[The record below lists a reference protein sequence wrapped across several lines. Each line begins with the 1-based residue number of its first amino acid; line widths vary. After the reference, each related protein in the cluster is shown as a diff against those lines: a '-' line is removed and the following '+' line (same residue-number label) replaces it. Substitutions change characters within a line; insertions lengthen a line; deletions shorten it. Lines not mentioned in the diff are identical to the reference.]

1 VPSGLRSSYGARPR
15 LLPACA
21 SRSETPGL
29 KALDFVACRF
39 HKSREEFVAD
49 AANAGVDVVDFVKR
63 LERIAAPI
71 GG

>member
-1 VPSGLRSSYGARPR
+1 K

-21 SRSETPGL
+21 SRDENAGL

-39 HKSREEFVAD
+39 HKSREQFVAD
-49 AANAGVDVVDFVKR
+49 AAATGVDVVDFVKR
-63 LERIAAPI
+63 LERIAALL